1 MPFPRKA
8 ILCTQRDVTLF
19 PPTEM
24 TNKND
29 KNLEPNPAA
38 SNLKWTVMAVLML
51 AYFAGNYMQY
61 QLSPIS
67 QEIMESYSITSA
79 MFSKVFSAPMIP
91 AVLFS
96 LVSGILTDRIGA
108 KPVIGVSL
116 IITAAG
122 SILRFFSTTYSVL
135 FLSMA
140 LIGVSAAVMNA
151 NGVKVLSG
159 SVPKE
164 KIGFF
169 TGIVLTSSTIA
180 MTLGTGTTSLF
191 PSLRSVYLIAVV
203 LGIAAA
209 VLWFIFAKNTV
220 PVPKSLSGT
229 SVPASLK
236 EAARHPSV
244 WLAGISLFF
253 VMACLIGIS
262 SFMPLALADRGMDTV
277 TAGSYTAVFTAGN
290 LVGSFVSPAIDQIW
304 RHTKAQTLILL
315 LTVGLGTAFAWC
327 IPSGFFLFLV
337 LLLAGIGVGGN
348 MPLLMSMPLRSG
360 EFTPEN
366 AGIAGGITSTLQLL
380 GAILLPSYII
390 APIAGDDL
398 PLFFIITGSL
408 IAIPFVI
415 DLIAFFRISQAKKQ

>member
-1 MPFPRKA
+1 
-8 ILCTQRDVTLF
+8 
-19 PPTEM
+19 M
-24 TNKND
+24 TKMND
-29 KNLEPNPAA
+29 NNPGTHPSAP
-38 SNLKWTVMAVLML
+38 NLKWTVLAVLLL

-67 QEIMESYSITSA
+67 QEIMQSYSITSA

-108 KPVIGVSL
+108 KPVIGFSL

-122 SILRFFSTTYSVL
+122 SILRFFSTTYSAL
-135 FLSMA
+135 FLSMV

-169 TGIVLTSSTIA
+169 TGIVLTSSTLA

-191 PSLRSVYLIAVV
+191 PSLKSVYLTAVV

-209 VLWFIFAKNTV
+209 ALWFIFAENTV
-220 PVPKSLSGT
+220 PVPETVSST
-229 SVPASLK
+229 SVLASLK
-236 EAARHPSV
+236 EAVRHPSV

-253 VMACLIGIS
+253 VIACLIGVS
-262 SFMPLALADRGMDTV
+262 SFMPLALAGRGMDTV

-290 LVGSFVSPAIDQIW
+290 MVGSFVSPAIDQIW
-304 RHTKAQTLILL
+304 RHTKAQILILL
-315 LTVGLGTAFAWC
+315 LTLGLGTAFAWC

-348 MPLLMSMPLRSG
+348 VPLLMSMPLRSG

-366 AGIAGGITSTLQLL
+366 AGIAGGIVSTLQLL

-415 DLIAFFRISQAKKQ
+415 DLIAFFRISPGKKYKQTAEKRH